1 MLLYTC
7 SDEEDIVQQI
17 EAHILEEGSIP
28 LRVVRC
34 GLFGAPGVGKTSS
47 MRRLTNEIDNLKG
60 MPFLPSTGIEPPIT
74 VSLYGT
80 TKQLPVLIANQE
92 WNPQDLDSQLQTIL
106 QCIITTD
113 DGSPLPGLVTTAD
126 PPATGQTSS
135 LSAPIEPSA
144 SLTQPNPSTAHSNPS
159 SVSSQGMILKPKASC
174 NLTTTDLKLPSSGK
188 KIDPHY
194 IRNLIKQKSWI
205 KMRNILKEFEDVTLL
220 NIVDTGGQ
228 PEYQDILPVLLGGS
242 GLSLLFFNLMQD
254 PEKTYPIVYRH
265 ADEGTQSREY
275 RSQLSILEMLFQ
287 VLATL
292 TNTSSEQHA
301 AILVGTHLD
310 QLMVRNE
317 FDSFERKVLN
327 ALKETEFHKK
337 DVIKSFQVLGEERIV
352 FPLDNMTGSQ
362 AEIKQLQRIVNE
374 VTEHFQCRPLPTSWL
389 LFHLALRYQFE
400 KKPGYCTME
409 QCKLLAA
416 RCGIN
421 EKDVPRILSY
431 FHKNFGTILYF
442 PDVPCLREVVIC
454 NPSIIFTAINSLVA
468 ESFTNNP
475 LNPHTSHSIRETGEI
490 ARTILDRICASDTA
504 GGTLPTHHIIE
515 LLKYHHLITE
525 IQSTDCSEGTALFMP
540 CLLHYCDDQQ
550 TPEQLHTLSQALL
563 FIFFS
568 RGYIPM
574 GFFTGLIVGLTGD
587 WMLERNRFKNR
598 ISFIIDRKTLARCTL
613 TLHYNHIQ
621 VQAQESNKV
630 CILIRQTLLSVINT
644 MGKKF
649 TYLEGVKPQL
659 RLLCPVC
666 TDSKQFATCFDTESP
681 ERMYCTAPACSMN
694 NIHDLLPKHKI
705 WFSSFKVSIIAVLFF

>member
-1 MLLYTC
+1 M
-7 SDEEDIVQQI
+7 QQV
-17 EAHILEEGSIP
+17 EAHIVEEGSIS

-47 MRRLTNEIDNLKG
+47 MKRLTNEIENLKE

-74 VSLYGT
+74 IPLYST
-80 TKQLPVLIANQE
+80 TKQLPVLIADQE

-106 QCIITTD
+106 QCIITND

-126 PPATGQTSS
+126 PPATGQTGS
-135 LSAPIEPSA
+135 LSAPIKPSA
-144 SLTQPNPSTAHSNPS
+144 FLTQPNPSTSYSNPS
-159 SVSSQGMILKPKASC
+159 PVSSQGIILKPETSC
-174 NLTTTDLKLPSSGK
+174 SPTTTDLKLPPFGQK
-188 KIDPHY
+188 FDPCY
-194 IRNLIKQKSWI
+194 IRNLIKQKSWM

-228 PEYQDILPVLLGGS
+228 PEYQDILPAILGGS

-254 PEKTYPIVYRH
+254 PEKTYPVVYRH
-265 ADEGTQSREY
+265 TEEGTQLREY
-275 RSQLSILEMLFQ
+275 HSNISTLEMLFQ

-292 TNTSSEQHA
+292 TDTASEQHA

-317 FDSFERKVLN
+317 VDSFERKVVN

-337 DVIKSFQVLGEERIV
+337 DVIKSFQAFGEERIV

-362 AEIKQLQRIVNE
+362 AEIKQLQRIINK
-374 VTEHFQCRPLPTSWL
+374 VTEHFQCKLLPTSWL
-389 LFHLALRYQFE
+389 LFHLALRYQYE

-421 EKDVPRILSY
+421 EKDVPRVLSY

-442 PDVPCLREVVIC
+442 PDVPCLKEVVIC

-475 LNPHTSHSIRETGEI
+475 LNPQISNNIRETGEI
-490 ARTILDRICASDTA
+490 ARTIIDRICASDTA
-504 GGTLPTHHIIE
+504 GGTLPTYHIIE

-525 IQSTDCSEGTALFMP
+525 IQSTDPSEGMVLFMP
-540 CLLHYCDDQQ
+540 CLLHYCD
-550 TPEQLHTLSQALL
+550 EQETLKMLHELNPAPL
-563 FIFFS
+563 FIHFS
-568 RGYIPM
+568 CGYIPN
-574 GFFTGLIVGLTGD
+574 GFFTGYIVGLAEE
-587 WMLERNRFKNR
+587 WILEPKRYKNR
-598 ISFIIDRKTLARCTL
+598 VSFVIDKALVVRCTL

-621 VQAQESNKV
+621 VQVQAPLKENNKV
-630 CILIRQTLLSVINT
+630 CIRIRQTLLSVIDA
-644 MGKKF
+644 MRKKF
-649 TYLEGVKPQL
+649 AYIKGIKPQL
-659 RLLCPVC
+659 RLLCPASI
-666 TDSKQFATCFDTESP
+666 DSKYFATCLDQESP
-681 ERMYCTAPACSMN
+681 EKMHCVTCDS
-694 NIHDLLPKHKI
+694 HVLLPKHKI
-705 WFSSFKVSIIAVLFF
+705 WFSSFKVSSVVM